1 MDEVSSYVRLPYRR
15 LTARPWYGLFH
26 LVFEIPWW
34 KGLCADSEE
43 KREPASD
50 IDTVPADS
58 LKRLTLIGRL
68 EKRTC
73 RERRERVDPTRMTRL
88 GHRPSPQGQMLE
100 PFASPEC
107 YSLAD
112 TMP

>member
-15 LTARPWYGLFH
+15 LTARPWYRLFH

-68 EKRTC
+68 EKRT
-73 RERRERVDPTRMTRL
+73 
-88 GHRPSPQGQMLE
+88 SPYRSGRGELWSKTK
-100 PFASPEC
+100 F
-107 YSLAD
+107 
-112 TMP
+112 

>member
-15 LTARPWYGLFH
+15 LTARPQYRLFH

-68 EKRTC
+68 EKQTYD
-73 RERRERVDPTRMTRL
+73 VSNADDL
-88 GHRPSPQGQMLE
+88 PSVV
-100 PFASPEC
+100 C
-107 YSLAD
+107 
-112 TMP
+112 

>member
-1 MDEVSSYVRLPYRR
+1 MMSLVGRWMRSYVRLPYRR
-15 LTARPWYGLFH
+15 LTARPQYRLFH

-68 EKRTC
+68 EKNLPDLAALV
-73 RERRERVDPTRMTRL
+73 EPLLIVRRGVP
-88 GHRPSPQGQMLE
+88 GPVAP
-100 PFASPEC
+100 
-107 YSLAD
+107 
-112 TMP
+112 